1 MKGDGNM
8 PAKKSPAGKSTRKPK
23 AGAKKTTKK

>member
-1 MKGDGNM
+1 VSHHEKVG
-8 PAKKSPAGKSTRKPK
+8 AKKVTKKA